1 MTPEEELR
9 AIDEEL
15 TRRSSMEGMQ
25 SQQPSELDL
34 INAELSKRGVSD
46 DYSKFS
52 GERTWGRAGARSAK
66 SLVAGYVG
74 GTADLATSPYNLS
87 ASVSNI
93 KNQAIDS
100 QNLDR
105 EAYARAESMG
115 GEIPYMPYG
124 GEVPTIPSAVEGI
137 DKGIDTI
144 TQGYTATPE
153 DQKALQEGLKITG
166 SMAGGVAYAKLVERF
181 GAESASHLLKALSST
196 KGRDLA
202 GGFTAGVTAEKM
214 KEKGHNPLLA
224 EAEGIGAGLAAT
236 LATIFTKGS
245 VGSSPKFLSVL
256 GHDPKNY
263 NVDLYHAAQD
273 IGMGDSAPIGLFNQS
288 KRYAGNEQIVQ
299 RTPVAGTKHNRDLSQ
314 ANEQFVENL
323 KDETTNVGEQ
333 ISRSS
338 DAGQRALDVGT
349 SIKQTLKEAEY
360 VIKKEAG
367 WMYEQAKHGLP
378 ADKMASLTHVESEIK
393 KLREITRTL
402 KDSRQQTFLTSWLN
416 DLEKRIYKT
425 EGKEATFWVSPTE
438 SKTIKP
444 KKVSKDVDINDVTGT
459 KISLNDDI
467 DWNPEAAGVKELLKG
482 LKGAFDKDIS
492 VYGAKSSEHGKW
504 YNTFKEA
511 DSFYGKYLGDE
522 TGLANSTLR
531 GILKQDDPEKILSK
545 LNNVSDF
552 VALEGFLSKTK
563 EGQKF
568 FESIKREKIDSI
580 FAKSMESVL
589 NEKDG
594 RISWHSLA
602 KNLSDPARAVLIKHL
617 AGEQTYKQLQ
627 SFAKYAEGMTA
638 RFKRNPNASGSAQE
652 GIVLAVIGG
661 AIGGGGGIISAVKGL
676 GKAAL
681 AGSILSWTVTNR
693 KLMNIAL
700 NAAKA
705 SSEGRR
711 KDAVKWGAMLDKS
724 FTEEFGES
732 SLREIAQ
739 LMSRSMNN
747 ENK

>member
-1 MTPEEELR
+1 MSIQSLEDEMSLLKSDL
-9 AIDEEL
+9 AGADKNISSLDDEENL
-15 TRRSSMEGMQ
+15 L
-25 SQQPSELDL
+25 SQTLEQ
-34 INAELSKRGVSD
+34 RGVD
-46 DYSKFS
+46 PYTEFS
-52 GERTWGRAGARSAK
+52 GDRTLGRAFARSGK
-66 SLVAGYVG
+66 SLTAGAVG
-74 GTADLATSPYNLS
+74 GTADLVTAPYNIS

-100 QNLDR
+100 QKLDR

-124 GEVPTIPSAVEGI
+124 GEVPTISSAVETI
-137 DKGIDTI
+137 DKGIDNA
-144 TQGYTATPE
+144 TQGYTTTPE

-166 SMAGGVAYAKLVERF
+166 SMAGGVAYAKLIEKF
-181 GAESASHLLKALSST
+181 GAESASHILKALSSA
-196 KGRDLA
+196 KGRDLI

-224 EAEGIGAGLAAT
+224 EAEGMGAGLAAT

-245 VGSSPKFLSVL
+245 APKFLSTL

-263 NVDLYHAAQD
+263 NVELYHAAQD
-273 IGMGDSAPIGLFNQS
+273 IGMGDTAPIGLFNES

-299 RTPVAGTKHNRDLSQ
+299 RTPIAGTKHNRNLSQ
-314 ANEQFVENL
+314 ANEEFVEKL
-323 KDETTNVGEQ
+323 RDETTNVGEQ

-360 VIKKEAG
+360 VVKKEADF
-367 WMYEQAKHGLP
+367 MYEQAKHALP
-378 ADKMASLTHVESEIK
+378 ADKMASLTHVEAEIK
-393 KLREITRTL
+393 KLREMTRTL

-416 DLEKRIYKT
+416 DIEKKIYKT
-425 EGKEATFWVSPTE
+425 EGKEATLWVSPTE
-438 SKTIKP
+438 SKAIKP
-444 KKVSKDVDINDVTGT
+444 KKVSKEVDINDVVGT

-482 LKGAFDKDIS
+482 LKGAFDKDIA
-492 VYGAKSSEHGKW
+492 VYGTKSAEHGKW
-504 YNTFKEA
+504 FGFFKKA

-522 TGLANSTLR
+522 TGLANSTLK
-531 GILKQDDPEKILSK
+531 GILNQEDPEKILSK

-552 VALEGFLSKTK
+552 VALEGFLGKTK

-568 FESIKREKIDSI
+568 FESIKREKLDSI
-580 FAKSMESVL
+580 FAKGMESVL
-589 NEKDG
+589 ESKDG
-594 RISWHSLA
+594 RISWHALH
-602 KNLSDPARAVLIKHL
+602 KNLADPSKAVLIKHL

-652 GIVLAVIGG
+652 GMVLAVIGG
-661 AIGGGGGIISAVKGL
+661 AIGGGGGIISAAKGL

-681 AGSILSWTVTNR
+681 AGSILSWAVTNR

-705 SSEGRR
+705 SAEGRG
-711 KDAVKWGAMLDKS
+711 KDALKWGAMLDKS
-724 FTEEFGES
+724 FAEEFGES
-732 SLREIAQ
+732 ALKQLAQ
-739 LMSRSMNN
+739 QAGRISD
-747 ENK
+747 EDK